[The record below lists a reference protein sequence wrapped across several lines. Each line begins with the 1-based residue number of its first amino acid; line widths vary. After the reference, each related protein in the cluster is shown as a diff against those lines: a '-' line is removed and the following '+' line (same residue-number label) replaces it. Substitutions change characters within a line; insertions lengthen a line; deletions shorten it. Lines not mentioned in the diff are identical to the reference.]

1 MAKIKLGFLGFGN
14 MAMGIAK
21 GMTKKGSAANFDVYA
36 CAAHYDK
43 LCVNAKGL
51 NIHPLHDARELVNTC
66 DYIII
71 AIKPYMIDDV
81 IIPIKD
87 LFKGKTVIS
96 LVAGYNYD
104 RYAVLFGEDV
114 HHIST
119 IPNTPI
125 EVCEGICI
133 SEDRHNLTDE
143 EYEVFKAI
151 FEPISSI
158 VTLNTKLFST
168 GGTMSGCTP
177 AFVAMFIEALGDAG
191 VKYGLSR
198 QDAYAMA
205 AKVLVGTGKLY
216 LETNK
221 HPGILKDAVCSPKGT
236 TIKGVASLE
245 ESSFRSAIIKAID
258 AIEFNK

>member
-1 MAKIKLGFLGFGN
+1 MKDVKIGFLGFGN
-14 MAMGIAK
+14 MAMAIAK
-21 GMTKKGSAANFDVYA
+21 GMIKKGNINHFNIYA

-43 LCVNAKGL
+43 LCDKVKDT
-51 NIHPLHDARELVNTC
+51 NIIPLHDARELASTC

-81 IIPIKD
+81 IVPIKE
-87 LFKGKTVIS
+87 LFENKVLIS
-96 LVAGYNYD
+96 LVAGYGYD
-104 RYAVLFGEDV
+104 KYDAIFDKDV

-133 SEDRHNLTDE
+133 CEDKHNLSEE
-143 EYEVFKAI
+143 EYEVFKTI

-158 VTLNTKLFST
+158 VTLSSKLFST
-168 GGTMSGCTP
+168 GGTLSGCTP

-198 QDAYAMA
+198 KDAYTIA
-205 AKVLVGTGKLY
+205 AQVLVGTGKLY
-216 LETNK
+216 LETSK

-258 AIEFNK
+258 AIEGVK